1 MFIIDMT
8 LSLSSLY
15 RPCFKKQKDYDTGVL
30 YLHQRQRNCFVP
42 DKMYVQHCVRVFYIC
57 YWALCPYFSPPFFGN
72 HQLIGKETLCVST
85 SFFFRCCWTDVL
97 ADFFCF
103 SHVPILPYFL
113 LLFFFFF
120 FFALCTLLYKIPE
133 GRQRRWWW
141 LLELSKT
148 KLCHRV

>member
-85 SFFFRCCWTDVL
+85 PFFFLDAAGRTCWPISFVSVTFQ
-97 ADFFCF
+97 FFHIF
-103 SHVPILPYFL
+103 YY
-113 LLFFFFF
+113 FFF